1 MSAKT
6 ILSRGHQTLRQF
18 VALHGFQSGSLA
30 RNWPELAELDARQL
44 RDIGWPPE
52 SVERQAAPT
61 AAQGIIGAPAEAGT
75 GTPQPQPTRTATKPA
90 AVALAIGLGLSAF
103 GAAPQPDKTEAD
115 IVRSVLPSVV
125 NLTVLKSD
133 QDAAK
138 PGEAKK
144 LAQYYGSGFV
154 VDRSGL
160 ILTNRHVIDG
170 AAAIGVTL
178 ADGTHARAELCA
190 ISGQVD
196 LAVVKVRGRTDLTAA
211 KWGDSEN
218 LHMGDRVLAIGNPM
232 GVGVSV
238 SSGVVSALHR
248 HVSANPFDD
257 FVQTDAAI
265 NHGNS
270 GGMLVD
276 GAGRVVGVN
285 TAFLSDHANGGSVG
299 LGFAIP
305 ASEAAATVRRLRDC
319 NPDPSGWIGVSLQQV
334 TPEIAPAFGLAQ
346 ATGSVVTAV
355 AANSP
360 AQLAGL
366 REGDVLE
373 SLAEVPAPTP
383 VQMLRQIAATPV
395 GTAAPVSY
403 WRQGHVARASVT
415 IAPWPDQHSPQAGK
429 AQSAAMRAST
439 TPQGLG
445 LELADEHAASGA
457 SRVVVR
463 SIDPAIAVA
472 DAGLQQGDVVLRIA
486 QTTAASAETVR
497 EALRSQAEAGRSSV
511 LLLVETGQTRRWIA
525 MPLG

>member
-1 MSAKT
+1 MACSPAR
-6 ILSRGHQTLRQF
+6 SPVSPCCA
-18 VALHGFQSGSLA
+18 VATP
-30 RNWPELAELDARQL
+30 NWPELAELDARQL

-52 SVERQAAPT
+52 GVERQAAPT
-61 AAQGIIGAPAEAGT
+61 AAPGIIGAPAEAGT
-75 GTPQPQPTRTATKPA
+75 GTPQPQPTRTAAKPA

-248 HVSANPFDD
+248 HVSSNPFDD

-270 GGMLVD
+270 GGMLVN

-334 TPEIAPAFGLAQ
+334 TPEIAPAFGLSQ

-360 AQLAGL
+360 AQRAGL

-395 GTAAPVSY
+395 GTATPVSY

-415 IAPWPDQHSPQAGK
+415 IARLARPALRAGG
-429 AQSAAMRAST
+429 
-439 TPQGLG
+439 QGAVG
-445 LELADEHAASGA
+445 GDAGQQHAARARVGVGRRARGVRCIARRGTEHRSGDRGGRCRLA
-457 SRVVVR
+457 AGRCR
-463 SIDPAIAVA
+463 PADRA
-472 DAGLQQGDVVLRIA
+472 DQ
-486 QTTAASAETVR
+486 AASAETVR
-497 EALRSQAEAGRSSV
+497 AALRSQAEAGRSSV
-511 LLLVETGQTRRWIA
+511 LLLVETGRTRRWIA